1 VSGERRESSGRQI
14 VATDRAPRAIGP
26 YSQAVVAGG
35 FLFCSGQI
43 PLDPES
49 GVLVNGTVAD
59 ETRRV
64 LENLRAVLVAAG
76 LGLEAVVRTT
86 VYLTDLADFPVVN
99 QVYAEFFPAPS
110 PARSTVQVAALP
122 REARVE
128 IDAVALISPPLADAR
143 DPRQA
148 RARGRRGPE

>member
-1 VSGERRESSGRQI
+1 VSGERGARQI

-26 YSQAVVAGG
+26 YSQAVAAGS

-49 GVLVNGTVAD
+49 GVLVSGTVVD

-76 LGLEAVVRTT
+76 LELDAVVRTT

-122 REARVE
+122 RGARVE
-128 IDAVALISPPLADAR
+128 IDAIAEI
-143 DPRQA
+143 
-148 RARGRRGPE
+148 RR

>member
-1 VSGERRESSGRQI
+1 VI
-14 VATDRAPRAIGP
+14 ATDQAPRAIGP
-26 YSQAVVAGG
+26 YSQALVAGG

-49 GVLVNGTVAD
+49 GVLVSGTIAD

-64 LENLRAVLVAAG
+64 LENLRGVLAAAG
-76 LGLEAVVRTT
+76 LGFDAVVRTT

-99 QVYAEFFPAPS
+99 QVYAEFFPPPS

-128 IDAVALISPPLADAR
+128 IDAIAEI
-143 DPRQA
+143 
-148 RARGRRGPE
+148 RG

>member
-1 VSGERRESSGRQI
+1 MI
-14 VATDRAPRAIGP
+14 ATDQAPRAIGP
-26 YSQAVVAGG
+26 YSQALAAGG

-49 GVLVNGTVAD
+49 GVLVSGTIAD

-64 LENLRAVLVAAG
+64 LENLRGVLAAAG
-76 LGLEAVVRTT
+76 LGFDAVVRTT

-99 QVYAEFFPAPS
+99 QVYAEFFPPPS

-128 IDAVALISPPLADAR
+128 IDAIAEL
-143 DPRQA
+143 
-148 RARGRRGPE
+148 RG

>member
-1 VSGERRESSGRQI
+1 MI
-14 VATDRAPRAIGP
+14 ATDQAPRAIGP
-26 YSQAVVAGG
+26 YSQALVAGG

-49 GVLVNGTVAD
+49 GVLVSGTIAD

-64 LENLRAVLVAAG
+64 LENLRGVLAAAG
-76 LGLEAVVRTT
+76 LGFDAVVRTT

-99 QVYAEFFPAPS
+99 QVYAEFFPPPS

-128 IDAVALISPPLADAR
+128 IDAIAEI
-143 DPRQA
+143 
-148 RARGRRGPE
+148 RG